1 MMIALHWEFIFKCW
15 NWKSSYFRF
24 GLDLIRLLLFVIV
37 IICVQRHLLF
47 FRFNFHSC
55 LEFVEN
61 IGFWNWFLMRQFATS
76 YRILPFILLWP
87 WHKQDSLRRGYEL
100 IIINTFSLG
109 GKGWSEIIH
118 CACQS
123 PGQLSNLI
131 SNRCSRSILYLATL
145 SSKLHNVIIGILW
158 PRAWVCVCV

>member
-1 MMIALHWEFIFKCW
+1 MFYDFHLPRKRKSMMIALHWEFIFKCW

-61 IGFWNWFLMRQFATS
+61 IGFWNWFLYEAVCYILQNTAIHTS
-76 YRILPFILLWP
+76 LALTQTRFIKERIWIDHYKYIFTWREGVEWNHSLCLPV
-87 WHKQDSLRRGYEL
+87 
-100 IIINTFSLG
+100 
-109 GKGWSEIIH
+109 
-118 CACQS
+118 
-123 PGQLSNLI
+123 
-131 SNRCSRSILYLATL
+131 SRSAF
-145 SSKLHNVIIGILW
+145 
-158 PRAWVCVCV
+158 